1 MRLKLLILFCCAVF
15 ATGQDWCNIRW
26 CTPNSH
32 IGCNHDGNFHGSC
45 RNPVAVTFTP
55 AQIQSI
61 LHRHNTLRSLTALG
75 HTLGRDGNL
84 PSGVRM
90 AQLRWDSSLAHFANL
105 NTRQCQMRHDT
116 CRNTDAFNFSGQ
128 NLAMLFTSGTINI
141 DTFIVNM
148 IDLWFE
154 ERQHATAADI
164 PSFNSGR
171 LSEIGHFTALV
182 NERQTHIGC
191 AMSMFDFDSGG
202 TTWRA
207 GLLACN
213 YAFTNV
219 INWPVYRVGAVG
231 SECVLGTDASYP
243 GLCTLNEPINPNP

>member
-1 MRLKLLILFCCAVF
+1 MAV
-15 ATGQDWCNIRW
+15 
-26 CTPNSH
+26 
-32 IGCNHDGNFHGSC
+32 NFTS
-45 RNPVAVTFTP
+45 

-90 AQLRWDSSLAHFANL
+90 AQVRWDSTLAHFANL
-105 NTRQCQMRHDT
+105 NVRQCEMRHDP
-116 CRNTDAFNFSGQ
+116 CRNTDDFNFSGQ
-128 NLAMLFTSGTINI
+128 NLAMLFTGGNINI

-148 IDLWFE
+148 IDLWFN
-154 ERQHATAADI
+154 ERQYAIPSDI
-164 PSFNSGR
+164 PSFNASR
-171 LSEIGHFTALV
+171 LNEIGHFTALV

-191 AMSMFDFDSGG
+191 SMSMFDFDLSG

-213 YAFTNV
+213 YAFTNM
-219 INWPVYRVGAVG
+219 IGWPVYRVGAAG
-231 SECVLGTDASYP
+231 SQCLQGTDGTYP